1 MLKFDVRHH
10 WVQVKASCT
19 RLYLKPSQRTC
30 LARFGSSF
38 DTHTTMDAIILSASH
53 IQYQAIEYY
62 SIHTL
67 SYCVVRIKLNT
78 TNQEHTRLTL
88 DGPRYKNALTRTQ
101 AGLPYC
107 CLCNLIHAIATL
119 AIITITIATK
129 ILVVKWK
136 R

>member
-1 MLKFDVRHH
+1 
-10 WVQVKASCT
+10 
-19 RLYLKPSQRTC
+19 
-30 LARFGSSF
+30 
-38 DTHTTMDAIILSASH
+38 MDAIILSASH

-67 SYCVVRIKLNT
+67 SYYVVRIKLNT

-107 CLCNLIHAIATL
+107 CLCNLIHAIAT
-119 AIITITIATK
+119 IATTNGDGDDSYSCDGDGDSPSQLK
-129 ILVVKWK
+129 YW